1 MIILKWFPLFI
12 TVKNISA
19 KWLGFE
25 WLQKPY
31 EYVSFETDRL
41 LTELQWDTFAMF
53 FSFFLSL
60 FFSFKVVL
68 EAGGDGMHCFKWECA
83 SPSFPDVWMFTW
95 NTFFLK
101 DLLLHTGIGHLFN

>member
-41 LTELQWDTFAMF
+41 LTELQ
-53 FSFFLSL
+53 
-60 FFSFKVVL
+60 
-68 EAGGDGMHCFKWECA
+68 
-83 SPSFPDVWMFTW
+83 
-95 NTFFLK
+95 
-101 DLLLHTGIGHLFN
+101 